1 MLRVLGSVG
10 LTIGQ
15 FIHEIKYH
23 FDNIKDDINVL
34 IQDLQDNYKALERL
48 CILNDNFV
56 SFSTYMS
63 YFDNVISLNIV
74 RELRPIELRTVVKP
88 FIESMYSD
96 AIKAG
101 IELLPAE
108 FIGYNLYTKPIHPSE
123 WSSILF
129 NFYTNSKK
137 AIKRL
142 GSFGQIHIE
151 CGATDKY
158 IYLEFSDTGD
168 GISPEDEDRI
178 FDEFYTTTSQN
189 SLDSL
194 DYKNQIEGTGLG
206 LKIVKDIVLSYKGN
220 IMVVS
225 PKQHYSTCIRVEIPK
240 ANDKDLESII

>member
-1 MLRVLGSVG
+1 M
-10 LTIGQ
+10 
-15 FIHEIKYH
+15 
-23 FDNIKDDINVL
+23 
-34 IQDLQDNYKALERL
+34 
-48 CILNDNFV
+48 
-56 SFSTYMS
+56 
-63 YFDNVISLNIV
+63 
-74 RELRPIELRTVVKP
+74 
-88 FIESMYSD
+88 
-96 AIKAG
+96 
-101 IELLPAE
+101 
-108 FIGYNLYTKPIHPSE
+108 HPSE

-240 ANDKDLESII
+240 ANDKDIESII